1 MEMIIERKF
10 EDGTELRIPLTDAEI
25 DYAYRMKRNEYN
37 KCDLLCRLNQ
47 MLDLEEYD
55 DELMVDPEKE
65 YEIGKRTVTG
75 KQLKE
80 LVEKDGWLDDLNLE
94 FCHALDNND
103 SYWESFWLTA
113 EDVIEDEIDKG
124 IPKSEKELKQDAN
137 REKYNALIEEIRR
150 YPILYTTK
158 AEMINKLI
166 NEGV

>member
-1 MEMIIERKF
+1 MEMIIERKL
-10 EDGTELRIPLTDAEI
+10 EDGAVRIQLTDAEI
-25 DYAYRMKRNEYN
+25 DQAYRMKRNEYN

-80 LVEKDGWLDDLNLE
+80 LVDKDGWLDDLNME
-94 FCHALDNND
+94 FCNALDNND

-113 EDVIEDEIDKG
+113 EDVIENEIDKG

-137 REKYNALIEEIRR
+137 RKKYNALIEEIWRS
-150 YPILYTTK
+150 PLDQKAK
-158 AEMINKLI
+158 AEIIDRLI